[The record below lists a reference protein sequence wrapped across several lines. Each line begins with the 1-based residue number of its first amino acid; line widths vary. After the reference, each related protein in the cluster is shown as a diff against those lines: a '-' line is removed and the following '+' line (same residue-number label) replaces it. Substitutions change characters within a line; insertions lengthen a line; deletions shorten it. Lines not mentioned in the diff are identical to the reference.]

1 MNNDKLG
8 TFWQAL
14 ATIIIWAMSIA
25 GTAIGSVF
33 LAPQMGEEV
42 LGFFFMLFAAAIVC
56 TGFVWKWGQM
66 PGQGQQNQRHGKQ
79 KNAMYGYD
87 TDMDYEEKR
96 KRDRLSNA
104 LKSLSDDDLIRLR
117 ERIARGE
124 IQDDDL
130 ASVLDEDER

>member
-1 MNNDKLG
+1 VNNDKLG

-14 ATIIIWAMSIA
+14 ATIVIWVLVIA

-56 TGFVWKWGQM
+56 TGFIWKWGQM
-66 PGQGQQNQRHGKQ
+66 PGQSKQDKQ
-79 KNAMYGYD
+79 KNAAYNYEADYD
-87 TDMDYEEKR
+87 EKR

-124 IQDDDL
+124 IQEDDL
-130 ASVLDEDER
+130 ASVLGEDER

>member
-1 MNNDKLG
+1 MNNDKMG

-14 ATIIIWAMSIA
+14 TTIVIWVLVIV

-42 LGFFFMLFAAAIVC
+42 MGFFFLLFGVALVC
-56 TGFVWKWGQM
+56 TGFIWKWGQM
-66 PGQGQQNQRHGKQ
+66 PGQAKQGKQ
-79 KNAMYGYD
+79 KNESYGYE
-87 TDMDYEEKR
+87 MDYEEKR
-96 KRDRLSNA
+96 KHDRLSNA

-124 IQDDDL
+124 IQEEDL
-130 ASVLDEDER
+130 ASVLREDER

>member
-14 ATIIIWAMSIA
+14 ATIIIWAMVIA
-25 GTAIGSVF
+25 GTALGGVF
-33 LAPQMGEEV
+33 LVPQMGDEV
-42 LGFFFMLFAAAIVC
+42 LGFFFMLFAAAVIC
-56 TGFVWKWGQM
+56 TGFVWKWGQL
-66 PGQGQQNQRHGKQ
+66 PGQAQQRHGKQ
-79 KNAMYGYD
+79 KNESYDYEMGYD
-87 TDMDYEEKR
+87 EKR

-124 IQDDDL
+124 IQEDDL
-130 ASVLDEDER
+130 ASVLGEDER

>member
-1 MNNDKLG
+1 MNDKLG

-14 ATIIIWAMSIA
+14 TTIVIWVLVIA

-42 LGFFFMLFAAAIVC
+42 MGFFFLLFGVALVC
-56 TGFVWKWGQM
+56 TGFIWKWGQL
-66 PGQGQQNQRHGKQ
+66 PNQGKNQGKQ
-79 KNAMYGYD
+79 KNEAYD
-87 TDMDYEEKR
+87 YEMSYEEKR
-96 KRDRLSNA
+96 KRDRLSHA

-124 IQDDDL
+124 IQEDDL
-130 ASVLDEDER
+130 ASVLGEDER